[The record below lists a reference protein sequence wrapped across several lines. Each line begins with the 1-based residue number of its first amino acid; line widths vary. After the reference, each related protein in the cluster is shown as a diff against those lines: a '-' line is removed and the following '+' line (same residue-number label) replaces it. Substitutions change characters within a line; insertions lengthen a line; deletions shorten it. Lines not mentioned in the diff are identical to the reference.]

1 MPKLYSYKQLV
12 QTLELTAPI
21 LMLDEAMVAAD
32 CLSGKGI
39 KLMSINEPVFQGHF
53 PGQSITPGVLQVAAM
68 AQLSNLIF
76 RLTVPVIAGTKIVL
90 RHIQRLKFRKPVLPG
105 MRLQVESKLLERRAN
120 HEADFQVTCT
130 TEAGVA
136 SAGTITLARVS
147 PEHQQEIPLDER
159 KPSPFAELMKE
170 GEQFTA
176 QDLMKYLPHR
186 PPFLLIDHAIGVG
199 DKDSLVCGYKNIT
212 GNDFFLAGDASGC
225 YPSELLIETGAQ
237 LGCAHVLAQPEN
249 IGHLGIFLCI
259 DEAHFYDQARPG
271 DQLVIHGTCDPNGR
285 AGIATGEFWVD
296 DRKIAECILKFIVLP
311 SLKD

>member
-1 MPKLYSYKQLV
+1 MPKPYSYKQLV

-21 LMLDEAMVAAD
+21 LMLDEAQIAD
-32 CLSGKGI
+32 DYLSGKGC

-53 PGQSITPGVLQVAAM
+53 PGQPITPGVLQIAAM

-76 RLTVPVIAGTKIVL
+76 RLTIPVIAGTKIML

-105 MRLQVESKLLERRAN
+105 MRLTVESKLLERRAN

-130 TEAGVA
+130 TDAGVA

-147 PEHQQEIPLDER
+147 PSLQAEKTVMDKCR
-159 KPSPFAELMKE
+159 PSPFAEEMAGLQ
-170 GEQFTA
+170 QFSA
-176 QDLMKYLPHR
+176 LDLMKYLPHR
-186 PPFLLIDHAIGVG
+186 PPFLLIDHAMGIGG
-199 DKDSLVCGYKNIT
+199 PGKKVCGYKNIT

-225 YPSELLIETGAQ
+225 YPSELLIESGAQ

-249 IGHLGIFLCI
+249 AGHLGIFLCI

-271 DQLVIHGTCDPNGR
+271 DQLVIHGTCDPNGH
-285 AGIATGEFWVD
+285 AGIAAGEFWVG
-296 DRKIAECILKFIVLP
+296 DRKIAESSMKFVVLP
-311 SLKD
+311 SLG